1 MSSHGADRSKETRG
15 AAIANWMMD
24 RKWISFLIICVP
36 TIMLALHIPKI
47 EVYSRFA
54 DLLPEQHEY
63 IKNYNRMKQTF
74 GGANVVTMALEATG
88 EGEDI
93 FTTDTLKKIKYLTEE
108 VDLIQGV
115 NHYQVASIAHPKIR
129 RIRTTGGGLIK
140 SEPVLP
146 KDIPTEPEKL
156 KQLREESFNND
167 IVYGTYI
174 STDGRSALILA
185 GFDEERLNYTV
196 IHTRLMELKAEV
208 EKDGNTKLYVAGEPM
223 LKGWIY
229 YYSKELKVIFGVT
242 GAVMVL
248 LLWFHFNSIAGV
260 VVPALGTFLSAV
272 WGLGFVGWMG
282 FNLDPLILVVPILI
296 SARTASHCVQMMERY
311 YDEIRVGAE
320 QEAAVR
326 TAMGELLLPATLG
339 ILADAFALLVLVIS
353 SMPMIA
359 KLGMYCAFWGASN
372 LVTVAVLVPLIMS
385 ILPKPTVSIQEE
397 HKHLPS
403 RMMHNLGVFL
413 VGPKASTVI
422 MGGAILL
429 TVWSFYFGWH
439 VQIGESK
446 PGSPILFPDS
456 DYNVAAAKIADKFA
470 GANQFSI
477 YFEGDKPH
485 RMKDPKVV
493 ATMQEFGRY
502 MADTFN
508 YGGTRDIPQLVRS
521 INRLY
526 HYDDPRWSIIPTAQK
541 DIGNTLFMYEAGA
554 SMPGVILEYMDLE
567 GKTANYVIFYKDA
580 TGRTVHEAVDKAK
593 AWLDAHPMEGVT
605 PRFAGGII
613 GTTAAANEETE
624 ISDLKTTL
632 AIIGMVTLAIT
643 IAYRSIV
650 AGIMVLGLLILCVM
664 TNRAFMTMRDIG
676 LNVNTLPVTAVGI
689 GVGVDYAI
697 YMLDRLKEEARYR
710 TLIDAIVTSMRT
722 TGAAILFTAVTIFA
736 GIIYWIPGSSLR
748 FNSEM
753 SLLLCLLLFSNMI
766 GAITLIPLLVRIFKP
781 RFITDGHVDD
791 RDTRRDQE
799 LAGWQAKSLAKMGG
813 GTAAA

>member
-1 MSSHGADRSKETRG
+1 MTNDENRARETRG
-15 AAIANWMMD
+15 AAIANWLMD

-36 TIMLALHIPKI
+36 TILLALHIPKI

-54 DLLPEQHEY
+54 DLLPGEHEY
-63 IKNYNRMKQTF
+63 IKNYNRMKKTF
-74 GGANVVTMALEATG
+74 GGANVITMAIETVDPN
-88 EGEDI
+88 EDI
-93 FTTDTLKKIKYLTEE
+93 FTAETLKKIKFLTDE

-146 KDIPTEPEKL
+146 KDIPTDPDAL

-196 IHTRLMELKAEV
+196 IHTRLMEMKQEI
-208 EKDGNTKLYVAGEPM
+208 EKDGKTRLYIAGEPM
-223 LKGWIY
+223 LKGWIFY
-229 YYSKELKVIFGVT
+229 HTGELKTIFGVT
-242 GAVMVL
+242 GAVMVAL
-248 LLWFHFNSIAGV
+248 LFFHFRSLVGV
-260 VVPALGTFLSAV
+260 VVPSLGTFLSAV
-272 WGLGFVGWMG
+272 WGLGFIGWMG

-296 SARTASHCVQMMERY
+296 SARTASHCVQLMERY
-311 YDEIRVGAE
+311 YDEVRLGRE
-320 QEAAVR
+320 REAAVR

-339 ILADAFALLVLVIS
+339 ILADAFALLVLTIS
-353 SMPMIA
+353 SMPMIS

-372 LVTVAVLVPLIMS
+372 LITVVIVVPLIMS
-385 ILPKPTVSIQEE
+385 LLPKP
-397 HKHLPS
+397 HLTMSEQRKDLPA
-403 RMMHNLGVFL
+403 RVMHNWGVFL
-413 VGPKASTVI
+413 VGPKASATILGATV
-422 MGGAILL
+422 LL
-429 TVWSFYFGWH
+429 TIWAFYYGWH

-446 PGSPILFPDS
+446 PGSPILFPKS
-456 DYNVAAAKIADKFA
+456 EYNISAAKIAEKFA
-470 GANQFSI
+470 GANQLSI
-477 YFEGDKPH
+477 YFEGDAPH

-493 ATMQEFGRY
+493 EMMQEFGRY
-502 MADTFN
+502 MADTMNF
-508 YGGTRDIPQLVRS
+508 GGTRDIPQLVRS

-526 HYDDPRWSIIPTAQK
+526 HYDDPRWAIIPTSQK

-567 GKTANYVIFYKDA
+567 GQTANFVIFYKDA
-580 TGRTVHEAVDKAK
+580 TGRTVHQAIDTAK
-593 AWLDAHPMEGVT
+593 AWLDKHPVEGVT

-624 ISDLKTTL
+624 ISDIKTTV
-632 AIIGMVTLAIT
+632 AIIGAVTLAIT
-643 IAYRSIV
+643 VAYRSLV
-650 AGIMVLGLLILCVM
+650 AGAMVFGLLILCVM

-676 LNVNTLPVTAVGI
+676 LNVNTLPVTAAGI

-697 YMLDRLKEEARYR
+697 YMLDRLKEEARHR
-710 TLIDAIVTSMRT
+710 TLVDAIVTSMRT
-722 TGAAILFTAVTIFA
+722 TGAAILFTAATIFA

-753 SLLLCLLLFSNMI
+753 SLLLCLLLFSNMV
-766 GAITLIPLLVRIFKP
+766 GSITLIPMLVRIFKP
-781 RFITDGHVDD
+781 RFVVSSHVDD
-791 RDTRRDQE
+791 SDTVRDQQLGDWHAE
-799 LAGWQAKSLAKMGG
+799 YLAKIQAKMGS
-813 GTAAA
+813 